1 MSTSKGNFALGAA
14 MSILIFI
21 IIGVISFANMRA
33 SGQFKEAE
41 NG

>member
-14 MSILIFI
+14 MSILIFV
-21 IIGVISFANMRA
+21 IIGTISFVNMKI

-41 NG
+41 NA